1 MKLLLISCLFI
12 VASTFADELK
22 VDVISVPDACESK
35 SKNGDILSMHYT
47 GTLLDGTKFD
57 SSLDRNQPFQFQ
69 IGAGQV
75 IKGWDQGLLDMCIGE
90 KRKLTIPAELGYG
103 DKGAGNIIPGGAT
116 LLFDVELMGIN
127 QAPPPQNVFKQI
139 DSDSDNQLSKEEVAD
154 YIKKHIP
161 PTEKAEEVPAEEGA
175 PQQQDPLKITEEIF
189 QHEDHDR
196 DGYISFEEFSGP
208 KHDEL

>member
-1 MKLLLISCLFI
+1 
-12 VASTFADELK
+12 
-22 VDVISVPDACESK
+22 
-35 SKNGDILSMHYT
+35 
-47 GTLLDGTKFD
+47 
-57 SSLDRNQPFQFQ
+57 
-69 IGAGQV
+69 
-75 IKGWDQGLLDMCIGE
+75 MCFFYSY
-90 KRKLTIPAELGYG
+90 AYG
-103 DKGAGNIIPGGAT
+103 FN
-116 LLFDVELMGIN
+116 
-127 QAPPPQNVFKQI
+127 FK
-139 DSDSDNQLSKEEVAD
+139 VAD

>member
-1 MKLLLISCLFI
+1 MKFAYLLVACLL
-12 VASTFADELK
+12 VAGAKSEEELK
-22 VDVISVPDACESK
+22 IDVISKPDECESK

-47 GTLLDGTKFD
+47 GTLVDGTKFD

-69 IGAGQV
+69 LGAGQV

-90 KRKLTIPAELGYG
+90 KRKLTIPPQLGYG
-103 DKGAGNIIPGGAT
+103 DKGAGKVIPGGAT
-116 LLFDVELMGIN
+116 LIFEVELMGVN

-139 DSDSDNQLSKEEVAD
+139 DLDNDNQLSKEEVAD

-161 PTEKAEEVPAEEGA
+161 GAEGAEETADNEIA
-175 PQQQDPLKITEEIF
+175 PQDPQKITEEIF
-189 QHEDHDR
+189 QHEDQDR

>member
-1 MKLLLISCLFI
+1 MKFLLISCLF
-12 VASTFADELK
+12 VASIFAEELK
-22 VDVISVPDACESK
+22 VDVVSLPDTCESK

-69 IGAGQV
+69 IGASQV

-90 KRKLTIPAELGYG
+90 KRKLTIPPELGYG

-139 DSDSDNQLSKEEVAD
+139 DIDSDNQLSKEEVRGYFD
-154 YIKKHIP
+154 RQIDKLKL
-161 PTEKAEEVPAEEGA
+161 EGA
-175 PQQQDPLKITEEIF
+175 FITDKID
-189 QHEDHDR
+189 EDHARLVEQIFETEDKNKDGVITR
-196 DGYISFEEFSGP
+196 DEFSGETR
-208 KHDEL
+208 DEL

>member
-1 MKLLLISCLFI
+1 
-12 VASTFADELK
+12 
-22 VDVISVPDACESK
+22 
-35 SKNGDILSMHYT
+35 MHYT

-69 IGAGQV
+69 IGASQV

-90 KRKLTIPAELGYG
+90 KRKLTIPPELGYG

-139 DSDSDNQLSKEEVAD
+139 DIDSDNQLSKEEVAD

-161 PTEKAEEVPAEEGA
+161 PPEQAEETATEEGT
-175 PQQQDPLKITEEIF
+175 PPQDPLKITEEIF

>member
-22 VDVISVPDACESK
+22 IDVISVPDACESK

-139 DSDSDNQLSKEEVAD
+139 DSDSDNQLSKEEVRAHFD
-154 YIKKHIP
+154 RQINKLK
-161 PTEKAEEVPAEEGA
+161 VDGA
-175 PQQQDPLKITEEIF
+175 FITDKID
-189 QHEDHDR
+189 EDHARLVEQIFEAEDKNN
-196 DGYISFEEFSGP
+196 DGFISHDEFSGQ